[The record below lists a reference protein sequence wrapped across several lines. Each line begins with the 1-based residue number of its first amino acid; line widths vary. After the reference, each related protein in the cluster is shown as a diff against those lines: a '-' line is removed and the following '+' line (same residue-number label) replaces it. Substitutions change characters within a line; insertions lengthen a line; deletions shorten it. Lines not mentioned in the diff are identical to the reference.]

1 MQSLNP
7 RITEWKGC
15 RVWIIGGSTGI
26 GRATAVLLHTC
37 GAEVAVSARTAST
50 LAQLAQAHAGLVA
63 LPLDLN
69 DTAAIDAALR
79 SLVTRWGGVDLI
91 ICAAGTYAPTRA
103 WELTPER
110 VDEMM
115 GVNLIA
121 TMKATALIVPQL
133 MKQGAGTVVYISSV
147 AAYRG
152 LPKAL
157 VYGPSKAA
165 LTNFAET
172 LYLDLHEK
180 GIGVVVVSPGFV
192 RTPLTAQNDFTMPA
206 LIEPEEAAR
215 EIKAGLE
222 SGAFEIHFPKRFTRV
237 LKFLRFWPNRWYF
250 SVIKRIAG

>member
-1 MQSLNP
+1 MSLNP
-7 RITEWKGC
+7 RIQSWQGQ

-26 GRATAVLLHTC
+26 GRATAILLHTC
-37 GAEVAVSARTAST
+37 GAKVAVSARNQKNLDALCAEHVGT
-50 LAQLAQAHAGLVA
+50 LALA
-63 LPLDLN
+63 LDLN
-69 DTAAIDAALR
+69 DIEAVKRAQAE
-79 SLVTRWGGVDLI
+79 LVDSWGGIDLVV
-91 ICAAGTYAPTRA
+91 CAAGAYTATRA

-115 GVNLIA
+115 GVNLIS
-121 TMKATALIVPQL
+121 TMKATAILIPML
-133 MKQGAGTVVYISSV
+133 IKQGSGTLVFVSSV
-147 AAYRG
+147 AGYRG

-180 GIGVVVVSPGFV
+180 GVGVVVVNPGFV
-192 RTPLTAQNDFTMPA
+192 RTPMTAQNDFNMPA

-222 SGAFEIHFPKRFTRV
+222 AGKFEIHFPKRFTRV
-237 LKFLRFWPNRWYF
+237 LKFLRWWPDTLYF
-250 SVIKRIAG
+250 KFIKRVV

>member
-1 MQSLNP
+1 MSLNP
-7 RITEWKGC
+7 RIASWTGQ

-26 GRATAVLLHTC
+26 GRATAVLLRNA
-37 GAEVAVSARTAST
+37 GAFVAVSARKADALNA
-50 LAQLAQAHAGLVA
+50 LAAEHPGLLP

-69 DTAAIDAALR
+69 DIDAVAR
-79 SLVTRWGGVDLI
+79 AQSTLVKKWNGIDLI
-91 ICAAGTYAPTRA
+91 LCAAGAYTPTRA

-115 GVNLIA
+115 GVNLIS
-121 TMKATALIVPQL
+121 TMKATALLIPL
-133 MKQGAGTVVYISSV
+133 LLKQGSGTIAFISSV
-147 AAYRG
+147 AGYRG

-192 RTPLTAQNDFTMPA
+192 RTPLTAQNEFNMPA
-206 LIEPEEAAR
+206 LIEPEEAAE

-222 SGAFEIHFPKRFTRV
+222 AGVFEIHFPRRFTRV
-237 LKFLRFWPNRWYF
+237 LKFLRWWPDALYF
-250 SVIKRIAG
+250 KLIKRVV

>member
-1 MQSLNP
+1 MSLNP
-7 RITEWKGC
+7 RIASWTGQ

-26 GRATAVLLHTC
+26 GRATAILLRNA
-37 GAEVAVSARTAST
+37 GAFVAVSARKADVLNA
-50 LAQLAQAHAGLVA
+50 LATQHPGLLP

-69 DTAAIDAALR
+69 DIDAVAR
-79 SLVTRWGGVDLI
+79 AQATLVEKWNGIDLI
-91 ICAAGTYAPTRA
+91 LCAAGAYTPTRA

-115 GVNLIA
+115 GVNLIS
-121 TMKATALIVPQL
+121 TMKATALFIPL
-133 MKQGAGTVVYISSV
+133 LLKQGSGTIAFISSV
-147 AAYRG
+147 AGYRG

-192 RTPLTAQNDFTMPA
+192 RTPLTAQNEFNMPA
-206 LIEPEEAAR
+206 LIEPEEAAE

-222 SGAFEIHFPKRFTRV
+222 AGTFEIHFPRRFTRV
-237 LKFLRFWPNRWYF
+237 LKFLRWWPDALYF
-250 SVIKRIAG
+250 KFIKRVV